1 MIKGSSN
8 ETINFSSDIG
18 KYSIL
23 EFFFWATFAAYYPYL
38 MVFLDSKG
46 LSNYQIG
53 TIFATNSF
61 IILLAQPLWGMVS
74 DRIQSIKKIFI
85 ILLSIT
91 IILIGS
97 LPFYNGAIPL
107 GIILAIITFFE
118 SALVPLLDSWVI
130 MGIRNN
136 TNISY
141 GNIRLWGSIGFAL
154 MVYIFGKFIAIKGVW
169 ILSLCFASF
178 GILTILI
185 CLRITVNNPPS
196 TSIVKNLKIIKLLK
210 NYDYISF
217 LLFAIVIFLPHKAAF
232 IFLPRLIESIGGNTV
247 LLGSSLSIMALSEVP
262 IFLFS
267 KKLINKIKPIELI
280 LFSSIFFILRQ
291 ILLSI
296 ATSPADL
303 ILIQA
308 LQGPSF
314 ALFLTGTVYYIDS
327 LAPQELKATAQTVAA
342 ALYSGISG
350 IIGSYGGGWII
361 DQFGLISLYHIG
373 IFLSLIITIL
383 FILSLYLRKKSESL

>member
-1 MIKGSSN
+1 MIEGASK

-38 MVFLDSKG
+38 MVILDSKG
-46 LSNYQIG
+46 LSNLQIG
-53 TIFATNSF
+53 TIFAINSF
-61 IILLAQPLWGMVS
+61 IILFAQPFWGMIS

-97 LPFYNGAIPL
+97 LPFYNRAIPL

-154 MVYIFGKFIAIKGVW
+154 MVYIFGKFIDIKGVW

-178 GILTILI
+178 GILTIFI
-185 CLRITVNNPPS
+185 CLRIKVSNPLS
-196 TSIVKNLKIIKLLK
+196 TSIVKNLKISKLLK

-232 IFLPRLIESIGGNTV
+232 LFLPRLIESIGGNTV

-267 KKLINKIKPIELI
+267 KQLINKIKPIELI
-280 LFSSIFFILRQ
+280 LFSSVFFILRQ
-291 ILLSI
+291 ILFSI
-296 ATSPADL
+296 ATSPTDL
-303 ILIQA
+303 MLIQA

-342 ALYSGISG
+342 ALYSGVSG

-361 DQFGLISLYHIG
+361 DKFGLISLYHTG
-373 IFLSLIITIL
+373 ITLSLTITIL
-383 FILSLYLRKKSESL
+383 FLLSIYLRRKPKSL